1 MKTYK
6 NISVL
11 VILSVIVIRGN
22 SQPADFS
29 GQLSLYTHYN
39 GYNTYPWWSGGRFIP
54 QLNYSF
60 PSETDSRFDMEASA
74 NIYGNAGLRNF
85 DSFSTN
91 GNFKPYR
98 LWARYS
104 TSQFELRGGL
114 QKINFGS
121 ATILRPLMWF
131 DQIDP
136 RDPLQLTDGVWGLLA
151 RYYFLNNTTVWLWTL
166 YGNERPK
173 GWEMIATNRKIP
185 EAGGRVQVPAGTGEA
200 ALSYHFR
207 VADSRSLNEQV
218 IQFEKIPEHRIG
230 FDARFDWT
238 AGFWVEASWKKM
250 NRDMG
255 IFTNQEILNL
265 GTDYTFNLGNGLS
278 VIYEQLFAAFDEKP
292 FEFRNTTVFSLL
304 SASYTA
310 GLFDNLSLIVYYD
323 WRGQAAYNFINWQ
336 RKFNHSVLY
345 IMGYLNPKD
354 YRIPA
359 QQAGE
364 GLYGGA
370 GIQIMFVFNH

>member
-1 MKTYK
+1 MKSYK
-6 NISVL
+6 NIPIVL
-11 VILSVIVIRGN
+11 ILSVIVIRSY
-22 SQPADFS
+22 SQQGDFG
-29 GQLSLYTHYN
+29 GQLSLYSHYN
-39 GYNTYPWWSGGRFIP
+39 GNNSYPWWSGGRYIP
-54 QLNYSF
+54 QINYSF
-60 PSETDSRFDMEASA
+60 NFDTDSRFDMEASA
-74 NIYGNAGLRNF
+74 NIYGNAGLRDF
-85 DSFSTN
+85 QSSSLN

-98 LWARYS
+98 LWVRYS
-104 TSQFELRGGL
+104 ASQFELRGGL

-121 ATILRPLMWF
+121 AMIFRPLMWF
-131 DQIDP
+131 DQVDP

-151 RYYFLNNTTVWLWTL
+151 RYYFLNNSTAWLWTL

-173 GWEMIATNRKIP
+173 GWEMTATNRKIP
-185 EAGGRVQVPAGTGEA
+185 EAGGRLQVPAGTGEA
-200 ALSYHFR
+200 GLSYHFR
-207 VADSRSLNEQV
+207 AADSRNLIEQEL
-218 IQFEKIPEHRIG
+218 QYEKIPEHRIG

-238 AGFWVEASWKKM
+238 AGFWIEGSWKKM
-250 NRDMG
+250 NRNMG

-265 GTDYTFNLGNGLS
+265 GTDYTFNVGNGLS
-278 VIYEQLFAAFDEKP
+278 VIYEQLFAAFGEKP
-292 FEFRNTTVFSLL
+292 FESRNTTVFSLL
-304 SASYTA
+304 SASYPT

-323 WRGQAAYNFINWQ
+323 WRNQSAYNFINWQ

-345 IMGYLNPKD
+345 VIGYLNPKD